1 MTPRLKKLLS
11 YGLVSFTLVSCSEM
25 PFHQRQHEL
34 QPQERL
40 DQAEQRVRNNPTD
53 KDAKVD
59 LANQRYRLINQ
70 YFAVVTDALKAN
82 DTELAKANLDK
93 ILQIEANNLRALD
106 TLKQLELNTQHE
118 ASVAMA
124 QDLLTNG
131 NNTEASK
138 ILRQVLIENPNYL
151 VARNLLQDIKDKE
164 AKDQITPRK
173 LKLKGAKTISLD
185 FREANLRNIFEV
197 ISISSGINIVLDP
210 NLRPDLKAS
219 IFVKDASVEEVLDFL
234 LLMHQL
240 NKKVLTENSILIY
253 PIAKAAQYEDLVLRT
268 YYLNHADAKQT
279 ANLIKA
285 MMPIKDIF
293 IDDKLNMISM
303 KATYEQLQDVEKLIN
318 NEDLPDP
325 EVLLDV
331 EVLEVKRSRLTDI
344 GFSFPDNFSVIAN
357 PRTST
362 GTGVN
367 GSSLV
372 LNDLKNISS
381 SRIAVSPTLSLNLL
395 RQDADS
401 NLLAN
406 PRIRVLNREKA
417 KIHIGDKIPIPVTT
431 IGSGNSNFVG
441 QSANYL
447 DVGLKLDVEPRVLL
461 DNNVAIRIGLEVSSA
476 TFFAGSLFPTIG
488 TRNTST
494 VMMAADGET
503 QVLAGLINDED
514 RKSTRK
520 VPGLSDIPLLG
531 RLFND
536 PNENK
541 SKTEIVLL
549 ITPHVLRNI
558 QRPDSKNAEFY
569 GGTNGRNAPL
579 NINPAAMLQQFIG
592 LPIAQPPAL
601 PQANQ
606 PAAAAPAVPATLP
619 FGGNQLGKPVGSD
632 Q

>member
-1 MTPRLKKLLS
+1 MIFRLKKLLS
-11 YGLVSFTLVSCSEM
+11 FGLVSFTLVSCSEM
-25 PFHQRQHEL
+25 PFHQKQQAL
-34 QPQERL
+34 QPQERF
-40 DQAEQRVRNNPTD
+40 DQAEQRLKNNPTD

-82 DTELAKANLDK
+82 DTELAKAYLGK
-93 ILQIEANNLRALD
+93 ILQIEANNPRALD
-106 TLKQLELNTQHE
+106 TLKQLNLLTQHD
-118 ASVAMA
+118 ASVVLA
-124 QDLLTNG
+124 QDLLANG
-131 NNTEASK
+131 NSKEASK

-151 VARNLLQDIKDKE
+151 VARKLLQDINDKD

-173 LKLKGAKTISLD
+173 LKLKAAGTVTLD
-185 FREANLRNIFEV
+185 FRDANLRNIFQV

-219 IFVKDASVEEVLDFL
+219 IYVKDASVVEVLDFL

-293 IDDKLNMISM
+293 IDERLNMIAM
-303 KATYEQLQDVEKLIN
+303 KATYEQLQDIEKLIN
-318 NEDLPDP
+318 NEDLPNP

-331 EVLEVKRSRLTDI
+331 EVLEVKRTRLTDI
-344 GFSFPDNFSVIAN
+344 GFIFPDKLSVIAS
-357 PRTST
+357 PS
-362 GTGVN
+362 GP
-367 GSSLV
+367 V
-372 LNDLKNISS
+372 LNDLKNITSN
-381 SRIAVSPTLSLNLL
+381 RIAISSTSPNSPALSLNLL

-431 IGSGNSNFVG
+431 IGSGNNNFVG

-476 TFFAGSLFPTIG
+476 TFASGPFPTIG

-494 VMMAADGET
+494 VMMVADGET

-514 RKSTRK
+514 RKNTRK

-531 RLFND
+531 RLFNN
-536 PNENK
+536 PNNNK

-558 QRPDSKNAEFY
+558 QRPDSKNTEFY
-569 GGTNGRNAPL
+569 GGTSGRTAPL
-579 NINPAAMLQQFIG
+579 NINPAAMLQQIIG
-592 LPIAQPPAL
+592 APIAQPPANL
-601 PQANQ
+601 PT
-606 PAAAAPAVPATLP
+606 APAVPAPAAPATLP

-632 Q
+632 

>member
-1 MTPRLKKLLS
+1 MIFRLKKLLS
-11 YGLVSFTLVSCSEM
+11 FGLVSFTLVSCSEM
-25 PFHQRQHEL
+25 PFHQKQQAL
-34 QPQERL
+34 QPQERF
-40 DQAEQRVRNNPTD
+40 DQAEQRLKNNPTD

-82 DTELAKANLDK
+82 DTELAKAYLGK
-93 ILQIEANNLRALD
+93 ILQIEANNPRALD
-106 TLKQLELNTQHE
+106 TLKQLNLLTQHD
-118 ASVAMA
+118 ASVVLA
-124 QDLLTNG
+124 QDLLANG
-131 NNTEASK
+131 NSKEASK

-151 VARNLLQDIKDKE
+151 VARKLLQDINDKD

-173 LKLKGAKTISLD
+173 LKLKAAGTVTLD
-185 FREANLRNIFEV
+185 FRDANLRNIFQV

-219 IFVKDASVEEVLDFL
+219 IYVKDASVVEVLDFL

-293 IDDKLNMISM
+293 IDERLNMIAM
-303 KATYEQLQDVEKLIN
+303 KATYEQLQDIEKLIN
-318 NEDLPDP
+318 NEDLPNP

-344 GFSFPDNFSVIAN
+344 GFSFPDKFSVIAN
-357 PRTST
+357 PATSS
-362 GTGVN
+362 GTG
-367 GSSLV
+367 GLV
-372 LNDLKNISS
+372 LNDLKNITSN
-381 SRIAVSPTLSLNLL
+381 RIAISPTLSLNLL

-431 IGSGNSNFVG
+431 IGSGNNNFVG

-476 TFFAGSLFPTIG
+476 TFVAGSIFPTIG

-514 RKSTRK
+514 RKNTRK

-531 RLFND
+531 RLFNN
-536 PNENK
+536 PNNNK

-558 QRPDSKNAEFY
+558 QRPDSKNTEFY
-569 GGTNGRNAPL
+569 GGTSGRTAPL
-579 NINPAAMLQQFIG
+579 NINPAAMLQQIIG
-592 LPIAQPPAL
+592 VPIAQPPANL
-601 PQANQ
+601 PT
-606 PAAAAPAVPATLP
+606 APAVPAPAAPATLP

-632 Q
+632 